1 MKIIKIRYSST
12 DRDNLYNEL
21 SGRKIPF
28 AKAEDFSILAE
39 FNAQTKIVYRKL
51 YDMSDVHSKDIDNN
65 KFDKLLIEKTFA
77 NYGFTNEKNRTAW
90 INRHKQTN
98 KYLIALFQLIDDL
111 PDGSEIELPRWLG
124 ELIGANAK
132 SISK

>member
-1 MKIIKIRYSST
+1 MKIVKIRYSST
-12 DRDNLYNEL
+12 DRDYLYNDL
-21 SGRKIPF
+21 LIRKVPF
-28 AKAEDFSILAE
+28 VKAEDFSILAV
-39 FNAQTKIVYRKL
+39 FNAQTKSICRKF
-51 YDMSDVHSKDIDNN
+51 YNMSDVHSKDMYIN

-90 INRHKQTN
+90 INRHQQTN

-111 PDGSEIELPRWLG
+111 PNGSEIELPRWLG
-124 ELIGANAK
+124 ELIGAKAK